1 MCNFVKNIF
10 LSILE
15 NNYLF
20 IEMRINAKVNCFVTN
35 NCYGLKYY
43 SLRKIQYN
51 TCFIGLFI
59 FAPCYIK
66 LLENF
71 DNIMK
76 LPLTKSAK
84 SKYLNNPVYPVGFL
98 DDDIEIHFMHY
109 KSFKEARDKW
119 NRRKQRMLD
128 IEECTIKMDD
138 RDGYTEEI
146 GKRFVNLPYE
156 NKLLFL
162 SRKNFFPSKYVIKT
176 HYKNMCPDGKKLEE
190 DYTLF

>member
-1 MCNFVKNIF
+1 
-10 LSILE
+10 
-15 NNYLF
+15 
-20 IEMRINAKVNCFVTN
+20 MRINKKAKCIITN

-43 SLRKIQYN
+43 SLRKIEYN

-71 DNIMK
+71 NNIMN
-76 LPLTKSAK
+76 LPLTKCVK
-84 SKYLNNPVYPVGFL
+84 SKYINNPSYPVGML
-98 DDDIEIHFMHY
+98 DNDIEIHFMHY
-109 KSFKEARDKW
+109 SSFKEAYDKW

-146 GKRFVNLPYE
+146 GRKFINLPYS

-162 SRKNFFPSKYVIKT
+162 PIKNFFPSKYVIKT
-176 HYKNMCPDGKKLEE
+176 HYKNMCPNGKKLEE

>member
-1 MCNFVKNIF
+1 
-10 LSILE
+10 
-15 NNYLF
+15 
-20 IEMRINAKVNCFVTN
+20 
-35 NCYGLKYY
+35 
-43 SLRKIQYN
+43 
-51 TCFIGLFI
+51 
-59 FAPCYIK
+59 
-66 LLENF
+66 
-71 DNIMK
+71 
-76 LPLTKSAK
+76 
-84 SKYLNNPVYPVGFL
+84 
-98 DDDIEIHFMHY
+98 
-109 KSFKEARDKW
+109 
-119 NRRKQRMLD
+119 MLD